1 VTEEPIQ
8 PDDPQRKR
16 DQRLFG
22 VYVGVV
28 LDNQDPLQRGRVLVR
43 VPAVDG
49 GKGRGQWAPV
59 TVARAGTQ
67 RGTWLIPDVDDEI
80 LIAFEAGDAA
90 RPYVIGSLWGSA
102 NTPPEQMAP
111 GNPVMSIV
119 SAGGSRVT
127 VDDRP
132 EQLSIRLVTPGGQ
145 SVTLADA
152 GGTITIDGAGGRI
165 AITPVGIEIQAAGA
179 VRLTAPTAEIRAAS
193 LELNCMTRANGTVQ
207 CDTLVANS
215 VIASSYSRGA
225 GNLL

>member
-1 VTEEPIQ
+1 MA
-8 PDDPQRKR
+8 
-16 DQRLFG
+16 
-22 VYVGVV
+22 
-28 LDNQDPLQRGRVLVR
+28 GRSGASGLR
-43 VPAVDG
+43 VA
-49 GKGRGQWAPV
+49 
-59 TVARAGTQ
+59 TARAGAQ

-80 LIAFEAGDAA
+80 LLAFEAGDPA

-119 SAGGSRVT
+119 SAAGSRVT

-152 GGTITIDGAGGRI
+152 GGTITIDGGGGTI
-165 AITPVGIEIQAAGA
+165 AITPAGIEIQAAGA
-179 VRLTAPTAEIRAAS
+179 VRLTAPTAEIRAGS
-193 LELNCMTRANGTVQ
+193 LELNCSLTRATGNLE
-207 CDTLVANS
+207 CDTLIATN
-215 VIASSYSRGA
+215 VIASSYSPGA